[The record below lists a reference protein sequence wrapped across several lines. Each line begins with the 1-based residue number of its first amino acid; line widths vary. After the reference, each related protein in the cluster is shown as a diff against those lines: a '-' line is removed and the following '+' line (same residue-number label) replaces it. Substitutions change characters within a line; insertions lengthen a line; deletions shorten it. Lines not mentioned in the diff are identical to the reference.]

1 MEKNRRIR
9 VLLCSPYGRMVG
21 GISRWTGHVLDYY
34 SKNETDIN
42 LKHYYSNG
50 KGAYQN
56 TNLIIR
62 LYIGIMSYIPFLLG
76 LISELKKN
84 KYDAVH
90 FTSSASISLIRDIL
104 SLKIAKNKCVKTVI
118 HFRFGRIPQIYQKQ
132 NWEKKLLNMA
142 IKLSDKVIVID
153 QQSYR
158 TLLQFGHKNIE
169 ILANPL
175 SPIVNEII
183 QQNSEISKLS
193 NKLVF
198 AGHVITTKGVFELV
212 KVCKEIDNVKLVI
225 VGYSTQKTKDMLL
238 KLAGAN
244 HNSWLEFAG
253 ELSMEETIK
262 VMLSAGIFVLPTY
275 TEGFPNVILESMAC
289 GCPIVT
295 TKVGAIPEMLDIENG
310 ENYGLCVEPKNV
322 EQLKNA
328 ILRMLND
335 RDFAKQCGVNAKK
348 RVNELYSMPIVW
360 NQMVQIWKSIIE

>member
-76 LISELKKN
+76 LISEIKRN
-84 KYDAVH
+84 KYDVIH

-104 SLKIAKNKCVKTVI
+104 SLKIAKKKCVKTVI
-118 HFRFGRIPQIYQKQ
+118 HFRFGRIPEIYNKQ
-132 NWEKKLLNMA
+132 NWEQRLLHLV
-142 IKLSDKVIVID
+142 ITLSDKVIVID
-153 QQSYR
+153 KHSYR
-158 TLLQFGHKNIE
+158 TLLQFGYKNVE

-183 QQNSEISKLS
+183 QQNSAISKLS

-198 AGHVITTKGVFELV
+198 AGHVVTNKGVFELV
-212 KVCKEIDNVKLVI
+212 QACKEIDNVKLVI
-225 VGYSTQKTKDMLL
+225 VGYSNQETKNMLI
-238 KLAGAN
+238 KPAGVN

-253 ELSMEETIK
+253 ELSIEDTIK
-262 VMLSAGIFVLPTY
+262 EMLSAGIFVLPTY
-275 TEGFPNVILESMAC
+275 TEGFPNVIIESMAC

-295 TKVGAIPEMLDIENG
+295 TKVGAIPEMLDIDNG
-310 ENYGLCVEPKNV
+310 EQYGICIEPRSVEK
-322 EQLKNA
+322 LKDS
-328 ILRMLND
+328 IIRMLED
-335 RDFAKQCGVNAKK
+335 RVFAISCGENAKK
-348 RVNELYSMPIVW
+348 RVNELYSMPIIW
-360 NQMVQIWKSIIE
+360 SKMESIWKSLVN